1 MGTPKEA
8 LIYSASGMK
17 CKEPGAQKAR
27 HIMRI
32 GELSST
38 ARRSNS
44 PAQSINQCLPISNL
58 IDQQG
63 GLGGLVQK
71 LQNGG
76 LRDVAAS
83 WVGTGENLPVS
94 AEALQQVLGNEQ
106 ISQIA
111 AKLGLSPDQAAGSL
125 AQLLPQVVDKLTPNG
140 SIEGGGLLEQGLDLL
155 KGKLFG

>member
-1 MGTPKEA
+1 MSLLDQLGGILGQGGDNNA
-8 LIYSASGMK
+8 ISAV
-17 CKEPGAQKAR
+17 
-27 HIMRI
+27 
-32 GELSST
+32 
-38 ARRSNS
+38 
-44 PAQSINQCLPISNL
+44 SNL

-71 LQNGG
+71 LQSGG
-76 LRDVAAS
+76 LSEIVSS
-83 WVGTGENLPVS
+83 WVGTGANLPVS
-94 AEALQQVLGNEQ
+94 PDALQQALGSEQ

-140 SIEGGGLLEQGLDLL
+140 SIEPGGLLEQGLGLL

>member
-1 MGTPKEA
+1 MGLLDQLGSMLGQGGSSEA
-8 LIYSASGMK
+8 MSA
-17 CKEPGAQKAR
+17 
-27 HIMRI
+27 
-32 GELSST
+32 
-38 ARRSNS
+38 
-44 PAQSINQCLPISNL
+44 ISNL

-76 LRDVAAS
+76 LRDVVAS